1 MREIPSAR
9 PRAGGKRPTI
19 HEVARLAGVSHQTVS
34 RFLRNDP
41 TMRPDTARKV
51 AKAVAELGYRPN
63 LAARTMRT
71 RRSNRIAVIIPTSA
85 ERFPLG
91 VLSGAAAAAHEA
103 GYLLDIVGLEGD
115 AAARA
120 ARLEALLQLEST
132 DGILSFT
139 TLGESTDGPALADFP
154 VPIVVDGV
162 YDDHLR
168 SLGAFADA
176 SVAADLLRHLADR
189 GHRRFVH
196 VAGHPEWA
204 SARARRAVYEAT
216 IADLRLESCA
226 VVEGDWTPHS
236 GWEAATEVIAGSG
249 ATAVFAA
256 SDQVAFGVILGL
268 QSLGID
274 VPRDISVFG
283 WDDDQLGR
291 CFRPT
296 LTTVAVDRERQGR
309 EAVRRLLALLRGE
322 PPIRPPEAAELN
334 RIILRDSTGPA
345 PRRIA

>member
-1 MREIPSAR
+1 MVEKPSAP
-9 PRAGGKRPTI
+9 PRAQGKRPTI
-19 HEVARLAGVSHQTVS
+19 YEVARLAGVSHQTVS
-34 RFLRNDP
+34 RFLRKDP
-41 TMRPDTARKV
+41 TIRPDTARKV

-85 ERFPLG
+85 DRFPLG
-91 VLSGAAAAAHEA
+91 LLNGAAAAAREA
-103 GYLLDIVGLEGD
+103 GYLLDVVGLEGD

-120 ARLEALLQLEST
+120 ARLEALLQLDST
-132 DGILSFT
+132 DGIVSFT
-139 TLGESTDGPALADFP
+139 SLAESAGGPALADFP

-162 YDDHLR
+162 YDDNLR
-168 SLGAFADA
+168 STGAFADA
-176 SVAADLLRHLADR
+176 SMAADLLRHLADR

-204 SARARRAVYEAT
+204 SAQARRAVYEAT
-216 IADLRLESCA
+216 IADLGLESCA
-226 VVEGDWTPHS
+226 VVEGDWTPQS
-236 GWEAATEVIAGSG
+236 GWKAATQVIAGSG

-256 SDQVAFGVILGL
+256 SDPVAFGVIFGL
-268 QSLGID
+268 QSLGIK
-274 VPRDISVFG
+274 VPRDVSVFG
-283 WDDDQLGR
+283 WDDDQLSR

-309 EAVRRLLALLRGE
+309 EAVRRLLALLNGE
-322 PPIRPPEAAELN
+322 PPVRPLEAAELN

-345 PRRIA
+345 PKRVV